1 MSRRQEILATLHTL
15 PNIPPLVLEIRK
27 MINDPDVSFRALA
40 EKIKYDPGLTAN
52 ILSMANSA
60 YFGFSRGINSIN
72 QALVLMG
79 TKRVFELVLASGVAP
94 VINRPIR
101 GYDLPSGVLWEHS
114 VAVAVGTEE
123 LAKELRLNV
132 PDYSFTAGL
141 LHNIGK
147 LALGT
152 FVENEIELIHNMCR
166 EKKITFDAA
175 ERQVLGIDHAEVGG
189 ILLQNWNLPRH
200 FVEIATYHH
209 RPEDFREIN
218 LVLDLVHVADILS
231 MMAGFGLGSDELNYR
246 LSDVVTARLN
256 IRGNQAEKI
265 VANITIGV
273 NNLKETFS
281 SMKGE

>member
-1 MSRRQEILATLHTL
+1 
-15 PNIPPLVLEIRK
+15 
-27 MINDPDVSFRALA
+27 VSFRALA

-79 TKRVFELVLASGVAP
+79 TKRVFELVLANGVAP
-94 VINRPIR
+94 VINRSIK
-101 GYDLPSGVLWEHS
+101 GYDLPPGVLWEHS

-123 LAKELRLNV
+123 LARELRLNV

-147 LALGT
+147 LALGN
-152 FVENEIELIHNMCR
+152 FVEDELNLISDLCR
-166 EKKITFDAA
+166 KKKITFDEA
-175 ERQVLGIDHAEVGG
+175 EREILGIDHAEVGG

-200 FVEIATYHH
+200 FVDIATYHH
-209 RPEDFREIN
+209 RPEDFKEIN

-231 MMAGFGLGSDELNYR
+231 MMAGYGLGSDELNYR
-246 LSDVVTARLN
+246 LSEVVTARLN

-265 VANITIGV
+265 VANIIIGV

>member
-1 MSRRQEILATLHTL
+1 MSRRQEILSSLHTI
-15 PNIPPLVLEIRK
+15 PNIPPLIMEIRQ
-27 MINDPDVSFRALA
+27 MIQDPDVSFRALA

-60 YFGFSRGINSIN
+60 YFGFSRGINSFN

-79 TKRVFELVLASGVAP
+79 TKRVFELVLANGVAP
-94 VINRPIR
+94 VINRSIK
-101 GYDLPSGVLWEHS
+101 GYDLPPGVLWEHS

-123 LAKELRLNV
+123 LARELRLNV

-147 LALGT
+147 LALGN
-152 FVENEIELIHNMCR
+152 FVEDELNLISDLCR
-166 EKKITFDAA
+166 KKKITFDEA
-175 ERQVLGIDHAEVGG
+175 EREILGIDHAEVGG

-200 FVEIATYHH
+200 FVDIATYHH
-209 RPEDFREIN
+209 RPEDFKEIN

-231 MMAGFGLGSDELNYR
+231 MMAGYGLGSDELNYR
-246 LSDVVTARLN
+246 LSEVVTARLN

-265 VANITIGV
+265 VANIIIGV